1 MTSFWQAQRQQ
12 LGQGTPDRMKGDS
25 VQVLAVCG
33 PMGAGSMA
41 MKVAEV
47 KYSEPTLFQP
57 QGRSKNGIFLD
68 LVLEKG
74 GNPGVLNLCFC

>member
-1 MTSFWQAQRQQ
+1 MLPPSMMGFFLRETQVF
-12 LGQGTPDRMKGDS
+12 LYKGMFF
-25 VQVLAVCG
+25 Q
-33 PMGAGSMA
+33 MA

-47 KYSEPTLFQP
+47 KFSEPTLFQP